1 MGIPP
6 GRPGGICPPN
16 RPCGISVP
24 WGFGVPYPVPVP
36 VPVPVPYAPQ
46 SPPSSGGI
54 PTAGFIDVPRAVLST
69 VQVPSASGKDPVF
82 IDVIRGERGPS
93 QYIPFTPPPRS
104 RTAPAAS
111 LAATDGGTQAE
122 LQPGPND
129 SAQVLVRFLAHDDM
143 RTQVQAANYLL
154 HLGMEGRAQLA
165 DAVESPDPRTRAV
178 ALWSLGQISPTP
190 SESDLILAG
199 IKDESSGVRQQA
211 ILVAAGWGES
221 AAGKTLEPLLAAL
234 SDSDEEVRQAAA
246 EALPLLGETAIPPL
260 VAKLGA
266 DREPIRAAAGQALI
280 LFGAPAVAPLT
291 ASLASRDAHVRYG
304 AAFSLGEIGEPAESA
319 RPTLELLA
327 RNDPDANVR
336 YYAVSAVRKLP
347 R

>member
-1 MGIPP
+1 M
-6 GRPGGICPPN
+6 
-16 RPCGISVP
+16 
-24 WGFGVPYPVPVP
+24 PVP
-36 VPVPVPYAPQ
+36 VPVPVPYAPPA
-46 SPPSSGGI
+46 SSSSGAI
-54 PTAGFIDVPRAVLST
+54 PTAGFIEVPRAVLST
-69 VQVPSASGKDPVF
+69 LQVPSASGKDPVF

-104 RTAPAAS
+104 RSAPAPAAS
-111 LAATDGGTQAE
+111 LAATDTGTQAE

-129 SAQVLVRFLAHDDM
+129 TAQTLIRFLAHDDM

-199 IKDESSGVRQQA
+199 MKDASSGVRQQA
-211 ILVAAGWGES
+211 ILVAGGWGES
-221 AAGKTLEPLLAAL
+221 AADKTLEPLLAAL
-234 SDSDEEVRQAAA
+234 SDSEEDVRQAAA

-260 VAKLGA
+260 VARLGA

-280 LFGAPAVAPLT
+280 HFGAPAVGPLT
-291 ASLASRDAHVRYG
+291 ASLSSRDAHVRYG
-304 AAFSLGEIGEPAESA
+304 AAFSLGEIGEAAESA

-327 RNDPDANVR
+327 RNDPDPNVR